1 MMNKLQQYFPMIRT
15 KEEVLK
21 EIENNSKLKEIYE
34 NWQEDEREEFLA
46 FVTGTK
52 GVKMMYDFIS
62 KAILNPEIYEERV
75 EEFLSLLLQQKVKI
89 LEVLPNEETGLSDGY
104 SILIMDIV
112 VELENGR
119 MVICFRENEV
129 HVIQQICYCV
139 NTEEYA
145 KRINKKERKQNHVIE
160 I

>member
-1 MMNKLQQYFPMIRT
+1 MLGYKEELSMMNKLQQYFPMIRT

-75 EEFLSLLLQQKVKI
+75 EEFLR
-89 LEVLPNEETGLSDGY
+89 LP
-104 SILIMDIV
+104 
-112 VELENGR
+112 ELEKDCEGK
-119 MVICFRENEV
+119 CT
-129 HVIQQICYCV
+129 V
-139 NTEEYA
+139 N
-145 KRINKKERKQNHVIE
+145 VS
-160 I
+160 

>member
-15 KEEVLK
+15 KEEVLR

-75 EEFLSLLLQQKVKI
+75 EEF
-89 LEVLPNEETGLSDGY
+89 Y
-104 SILIMDIV
+104 
-112 VELENGR
+112 R
-119 MVICFRENEV
+119 CCF
-129 HVIQQICYCV
+129 

>member
-15 KEEVLK
+15 KEEVLR

-89 LEVLPNEETGLSDGY
+89 LEVLKRRDFRMG
-104 SILIMDIV
+104 IL
-112 VELENGR
+112 
-119 MVICFRENEV
+119 F
-129 HVIQQICYCV
+129 
-139 NTEEYA
+139 
-145 KRINKKERKQNHVIE
+145 
-160 I
+160 

>member
-46 FVTGTK
+46 FCNRNK

-62 KAILNPEIYEERV
+62 KAILN
-75 EEFLSLLLQQKVKI
+75 QKF
-89 LEVLPNEETGLSDGY
+89 
-104 SILIMDIV
+104 M
-112 VELENGR
+112 
-119 MVICFRENEV
+119 
-129 HVIQQICYCV
+129 
-139 NTEEYA
+139 
-145 KRINKKERKQNHVIE
+145 KKE
-160 I
+160 

>member
-1 MMNKLQQYFPMIRT
+1 
-15 KEEVLK
+15 
-21 EIENNSKLKEIYE
+21 
-34 NWQEDEREEFLA
+34 
-46 FVTGTK
+46 
-52 GVKMMYDFIS
+52 
-62 KAILNPEIYEERV
+62 
-75 EEFLSLLLQQKVKI
+75 
-89 LEVLPNEETGLSDGY
+89 
-104 SILIMDIV
+104 
-112 VELENGR
+112 

>member
-52 GVKMMYDFIS
+52 GVKMSRRIF
-62 KAILNPEIYEERV
+62 
-75 EEFLSLLLQQKVKI
+75 
-89 LEVLPNEETGLSDGY
+89 
-104 SILIMDIV
+104 IV
-112 VELENGR
+112 VASTESEN
-119 MVICFRENEV
+119 
-129 HVIQQICYCV
+129 
-139 NTEEYA
+139 T
-145 KRINKKERKQNHVIE
+145 
-160 I
+160 

>member
-1 MMNKLQQYFPMIRT
+1 MKG
-15 KEEVLK
+15 
-21 EIENNSKLKEIYE
+21 
-34 NWQEDEREEFLA
+34 EEFLA

-62 KAILNPEIYEERV
+62 KAILN
-75 EEFLSLLLQQKVKI
+75 QKFMKK
-89 LEVLPNEETGLSDGY
+89 EQKNFY
-104 SILIMDIV
+104 
-112 VELENGR
+112 R
-119 MVICFRENEV
+119 CCF
-129 HVIQQICYCV
+129 

>member
-52 GVKMMYDFIS
+52 GNNIFQCFVHGKKHFTKSSTGQIYDTSFTVGP
-62 KAILNPEIYEERV
+62 KKHRMN
-75 EEFLSLLLQQKVKI
+75 FLTSLPAQKV
-89 LEVLPNEETGLSDGY
+89 
-104 SILIMDIV
+104 
-112 VELENGR
+112 
-119 MVICFRENEV
+119 
-129 HVIQQICYCV
+129 
-139 NTEEYA
+139 
-145 KRINKKERKQNHVIE
+145 
-160 I
+160 